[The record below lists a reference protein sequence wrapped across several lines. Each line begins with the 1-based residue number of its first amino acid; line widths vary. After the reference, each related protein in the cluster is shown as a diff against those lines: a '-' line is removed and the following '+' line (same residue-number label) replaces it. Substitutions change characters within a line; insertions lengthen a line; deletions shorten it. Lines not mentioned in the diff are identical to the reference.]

1 MDFHF
6 TLHFRLIVLLMCMS
20 FKMNALSKCVDMF
33 LDATDEYPQECEHTH
48 TQQGHDQQHPLAF
61 CACRFLVKMDHK
73 LFPVADTGQSTFSE
87 RPPQST
93 PVPLQIM
100 LRTKVNPSDKRLF
113 LRRQN
118 VAPMPP
124 HHCNGPADCMMHR
137 ELSFAFRVSIYQL
150 LVFWLP
156 GGLIA
161 SGLVAYGFHRFRAE
175 LLRRE
180 FNFRREV
187 VGDLHDNLSS
197 RLYAL
202 RILSSQ
208 IASPAASEQKQQE
221 RTTRL
226 SELALDCMQV
236 ISNIIWSF
244 DPNHNSLD
252 TLVAKVK
259 NFTEKAISP
268 LVPVELNIPSTKK
281 MQHKVIR
288 PQTNHL
294 LLMIF
299 QELLTNIIKHTQ
311 SVNIRIDIY
320 SKEDQL
326 VVNIQNYFEKPPTTT
341 LTKPQ
346 DADEHY
352 GLDNLSSR
360 LLKIKG
366 ELDFNQTSN
375 AQYFHLMIPMKA

>member
-1 MDFHF
+1 
-6 TLHFRLIVLLMCMS
+6 
-20 FKMNALSKCVDMF
+20 
-33 LDATDEYPQECEHTH
+33 
-48 TQQGHDQQHPLAF
+48 
-61 CACRFLVKMDHK
+61 
-73 LFPVADTGQSTFSE
+73 
-87 RPPQST
+87 
-93 PVPLQIM
+93 M
-100 LRTKVNPSDKRLF
+100 LRTKVNPADKRLF

-118 VAPMPP
+118 VAPMP
-124 HHCNGPADCMMHR
+124 HHRCNGPAECMMHR

-161 SGLVAYGFHRFRAE
+161 AGLVAYGFRRFRTE
-175 LLRRE
+175 LFRRE
-180 FNFRREV
+180 FNFRREI

-208 IASPAASEQKQQE
+208 VANPAASAEKQQE

-236 ISNIIWSF
+236 IGNIIWSF

-252 TLVAKVK
+252 TLVAKVN

-268 LVPVELNIPSTKK
+268 LVPVELNMLNPKK
-281 MQHKVIR
+281 MQTKVIR

-299 QELLTNIIKHTQ
+299 QELLTNIIKHTE
-311 SVNIRIDIY
+311 SIKIRIDIY

-360 LLKIKG
+360 LLKIRG

-375 AQYFHLMIPMKA
+375 AQYFYLMIPMKT

>member
-1 MDFHF
+1 MDFLL
-6 TLHFRLIVLLMCMS
+6 TLHFRWVVFLVCMS
-20 FKMNALSKCVDMF
+20 VKMSASSNGSNIL
-33 LDATDEYPQECEHTH
+33 LDATDDHPQECVGTRIPEE
-48 TQQGHDQQHPLAF
+48 HDQKHPLAF
-61 CACRFLVKMDHK
+61 CACRFLVKMDHQ

-87 RPPQST
+87 RPPQFTS
-93 PVPLQIM
+93 VPLQIM
-100 LRTKVNPSDKRLF
+100 LRTKVNPADKRLF

-118 VAPMPP
+118 VAPMP
-124 HHCNGPADCMMHR
+124 HHRCNGPAECMMHR

-161 SGLVAYGFHRFRAE
+161 AGLVAYGFRRFRTE
-175 LLRRE
+175 LFRRE
-180 FNFRREV
+180 FNFRREI

-208 IASPAASEQKQQE
+208 VANPAASAEKQQE

-236 ISNIIWSF
+236 IGNIIWSF

-252 TLVAKVK
+252 TLVAKVN

-268 LVPVELNIPSTKK
+268 LVPVELNMLNPKK
-281 MQHKVIR
+281 MQTKVIR

-299 QELLTNIIKHTQ
+299 QELLTNIIKHTE
-311 SVNIRIDIY
+311 SIKIRIDIY

-360 LLKIKG
+360 LLKIRG

-375 AQYFHLMIPMKA
+375 AQYFYLMIPMKT